1 MLHVARFAVVEAPKM
16 LPVNE
21 LPGPH
26 ISDDVYVGSKE
37 DSRSLAYI
45 VYAFFVFRE
54 NGPGADL
61 VFQRCHLAGYFVK
74 TSCLVFRA
82 ALPCFWSPTCLLKM
96 DPRQN
101 RQILLSGVTKKCR
114 KISHPYQI
122 FADFGAES
130 RKPRLAKKYWYY
142 NPVAQIFKAQ
152 LLIMLQIL
160 HTGSCRKMRR

>member
-1 MLHVARFAVVEAPKM
+1 M

-96 DPRQN
+96 DPRQKPPN
-101 RQILLSGVTKKCR
+101 TTFRCNKKMAG
-114 KISHPYQI
+114 KSHIPIKSSPISEPNL
-122 FADFGAES
+122 ES
-130 RKPRLAKKYWYY
+130 PDWQRNTGIIIQLPRF
-142 NPVAQIFKAQ
+142 FKAQ